1 MDLFVALPHDS
12 SSSESTIV
20 LLQDLLR
27 YCIDAGYKTVALT
40 KTVYGRPAP
49 ETDRA
54 SSIRVPVNVGHTL
67 DIRKRLH
74 VVVENASDVASF
86 CKNTSS
92 SDDSAESQ
100 LSMQQKIFQE
110 YDLVSVSPR
119 NEAAWKALCNSAV
132 SYVDIITLDAF
143 DAGSN
148 TSYPIRNTDVTAI
161 MNRNM
166 VLEIPYAAAVINQ
179 SKHARKQ
186 FIQTF
191 RALQNAS
198 IGKKPHIL
206 VSSGNRMVRQ
216 PLQPSLLGDD
226 AEDCGSLALRNP
238 GDVINLLRTIVFA
251 QQQRGPQAQKDAQN
265 AVTEAAQVAIA
276 RGEERRFGKSRTT
289 TTNNIIIHKVTLE
302 SSENA
307 SSKKARIETDSTLR
321 SDKIEMI
328 PETTAIIEKKHDD
341 HADDA
346 DADDG
351 FIAL

>member
-1 MDLFVALPHDS
+1 
-12 SSSESTIV
+12 
-20 LLQDLLR
+20 
-27 YCIDAGYKTVALT
+27 
-40 KTVYGRPAP
+40 
-49 ETDRA
+49 
-54 SSIRVPVNVGHTL
+54 
-67 DIRKRLH
+67 
-74 VVVENASDVASF
+74 
-86 CKNTSS
+86 
-92 SDDSAESQ
+92 
-100 LSMQQKIFQE
+100 MQQKIFQE